1 MCDFMPTDIQFK
13 DKLRKDE
20 IEIESMLEM
29 IRKQEYEQLEKKLER
44 ELKRIRES
52 LQD

>member
-1 MCDFMPTDIQFK
+1 MCDFMPTDIQYK
-13 DKLRKDE
+13 DQLRKDE

>member
-1 MCDFMPTDIQFK
+1 MCDFMPTDIQYK
-13 DKLRKDE
+13 DQLRKEE
-20 IEIESMLEM
+20 IEVETMLEM
-29 IRKQEYEQLEKKLER
+29 IRKQKYEELEKKLER